1 MMPQPVKRLALILAA
16 MMCGC
21 ASYPQTMTGDCPNR
35 VPPVP
40 VNPQR
45 VDFPVVSFIPPRGGN
60 WCVMMHDE
68 DRGAAFGKNQHA
80 GVTYPSEP
88 PLSITR
94 HTLMASLFIYPPGL
108 VDWIKTPA
116 DLERFLKLSIQGQ
129 STSTSHLQRLQIERD
144 PTYHDAVCF
153 RHRYVRTG
161 PGSGMGSLDFT
172 EEVSGLVCQQ
182 PNRPRIV
189 GISGSERYLT
199 SDPPA
204 TKLADQ
210 FRTELDDFIGSVR
223 FRP

>member
-1 MMPQPVKRLALILAA
+1 MPQNVKRLALILAA
-16 MMCGC
+16 MIGGC

-40 VNPQR
+40 LNPQR

-60 WCVMMHDE
+60 WCVIMHDE
-68 DRGAAFGKNQHA
+68 DRGAAYGKNQHA
-80 GVTYPSEP
+80 GVTYPYEP

-94 HTLMASLFIYPPGL
+94 HTLMASLFIYPPGW

-129 STSTSHLQRLQIERD
+129 STNSSHLQSLQIERD
-144 PTYHDAVCF
+144 RTYLDAVCF

-161 PGSGMGSLDFT
+161 PGPGMGSLDFT
-172 EEVSGLVCQQ
+172 EEVNGLVCQQ

-210 FRTELDDFIGSVR
+210 FWTELDDFIGSML